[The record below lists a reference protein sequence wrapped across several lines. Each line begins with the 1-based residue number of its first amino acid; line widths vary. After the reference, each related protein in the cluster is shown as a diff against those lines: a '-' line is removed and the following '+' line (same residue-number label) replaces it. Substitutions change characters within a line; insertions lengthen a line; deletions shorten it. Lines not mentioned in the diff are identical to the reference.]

1 MRKCFWPNYYVIF
14 QEPETENEP
23 DNGHVDISVDSLYI
37 KSDVRNFDDEDSEND
52 FIEYDENNRILE
64 EQQCIDTDGRIYTR
78 KVIKINKFWVD
89 NSESIPPITEKYT
102 IDGNGKIRKI
112 EDDLEGLAKDS
123 TFIIHQCPNCYLQF
137 PLLDHYKKHIC
148 NPSNT
153 KNKFKCIH
161 CAKFFSTF
169 ESLNTHIK
177 THLKFE
183 ESSGEMKRVITM
195 EPFKCEICNTIFPS
209 YRSLRLHHRMHEPVK
224 DKAVDPPVS
233 YSISGPNENKQS
245 DKELVRRMFICNICN
260 NTYDKEYED
269 IHMKSH
275 STVENYNCKIC
286 NRKFYT
292 KENLEMHS
300 KAHKQTNKFSCTYC
314 KKAFSTYESLE
325 EHVSNQCQRRPYEC
339 QYCGRRFSRP
349 HEKVKHERIHTGEKP
364 HVCQI
369 CGKSFRVSYCLTLHL
384 RTHSGTRPYKC
395 NHCCKRF
402 KSHSVYNHHMLTHSS
417 VRGYKCPYCQ
427 KAFKTSVQL
436 AGHKNSHTKP
446 FTCNECNRPFASLYA
461 VRAHMESHK
470 RENNLKYDC
479 WQCGATYARS
489 YALKDHMKSHE
500 NAESNQLE
508 NKKLTEMETVESI
521 TKISNQ
527 MEVEDEQQKYKQNV
541 SCNT

>member
-1 MRKCFWPNYYVIF
+1 MLF
-14 QEPETENEP
+14 QEPENSP
-23 DNGHVDISVDSLYI
+23 NDIPVDSFYVE
-37 KSDVRNFDDEDSEND
+37 SEDDVTNFKDDDSEND
-52 FIEYDENNRILE
+52 LVDIDKTNETVE
-64 EQQCIDTDGRIYTR
+64 EQQCTDKDGRVYTR

-89 NSESIPPITEKYT
+89 DNENVPPITEKYT
-102 IDGNGKIRKI
+102 INTNGKICKI
-112 EDDLEGLAKDS
+112 EEDDLEETDS

-148 NPSNT
+148 NPGKT

-161 CAKFFSTF
+161 CGKMFNSF
-169 ESLNTHIK
+169 ELLDTHIK

-195 EPFKCEICNTIFPS
+195 EPYKCEVCNTIFPS
-209 YRSLRLHHRMHEPVK
+209 FRSLRLHQRMHQPVR
-224 DKAVDPPVS
+224 DKTVEPPVS
-233 YSISGPNENKQS
+233 YTISGPNENKKD
-245 DKELVRRMFICNICN
+245 DKEIVRRMFICNICN
-260 NTYDKEYED
+260 NAYDKEYEE

-275 STVENYNCKIC
+275 SGVENYNCSIC
-286 NRKFYT
+286 NRKFHT

-300 KAHKQTNKFSCTYC
+300 KAHKQNSKFICQYC
-314 KKAFSTYESLE
+314 KKSFIAHDSLQD
-325 EHVSNQCQRRPYEC
+325 HITNQCQKRPYEC

-369 CGKSFRVSYCLTLHL
+369 CGKSFRVSYCLTLHM

-395 NHCCKRF
+395 NHCGKRF

-417 VRGYKCPYCQ
+417 VRGYKCPYCP

-446 FTCNECNRPFASLYA
+446 FNCNQCNRPFASLYA
-461 VRAHMESHK
+461 VRTHMESHK

-479 WQCGATYARS
+479 LQCGATYARA
-489 YALKDHMKSHE
+489 YALRDHMKTHDGDG
-500 NAESNQLE
+500 E
-508 NKKLTEMETVESI
+508 NKEFSEMETVQSAQ
-521 TKISNQ
+521 KIENQ
-527 MEVEDEQQKYKQNV
+527 MDMEDEQNYSQQIALNA
-541 SCNT
+541 